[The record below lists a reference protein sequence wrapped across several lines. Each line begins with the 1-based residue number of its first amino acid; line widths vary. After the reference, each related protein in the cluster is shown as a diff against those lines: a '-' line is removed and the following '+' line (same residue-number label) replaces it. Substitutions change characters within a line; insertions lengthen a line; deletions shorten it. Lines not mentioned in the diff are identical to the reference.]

1 MFLRH
6 MAHFQFHDE
15 IRNVTFLQT
24 PGFWRLRFLTTGA
37 RLILQR
43 NKCAD
48 YIRL

>member
-6 MAHFQFHDE
+6 MIDFQFYDE
-15 IRNVTFLQT
+15 TGIVTFLKT